1 MERVH
6 NPAPIIMNR
15 RSILR
20 NLALAAIAP
29 VFTTSAASAAAEKS
43 GSISVGETFR
53 YDKDLRITFLEV
65 VNDSRCPMNAKCIS
79 EGDAEILLRVKA
91 GAGPAKNYRLHTYLK
106 PRRQI
111 ISVKYPDGMAGIPK
125 SYQLSIAELSPLPTA
140 GKKTKPSDYRLKLAI
155 QVAL

>member
-1 MERVH
+1 
-6 NPAPIIMNR
+6 MNR
-15 RSILR
+15 RNILR
-20 NLALAAIAP
+20 NLALAAVAP
-29 VFTTSAASAAAEKS
+29 AAALFSTSVASAAAKKNE
-43 GSISVGETFR
+43 SIAVGETYR

-65 VNDSRCPMNAKCIS
+65 TNDSRCPINAKCIS

-91 GAGPAKNYRLHTYLK
+91 GAGPAKNYRLHTHLK

-111 ISVKYPDGMAGIPK
+111 IPIEYPEGMAGIPK

-140 GKKTKPSDYRLKLAI
+140 GKKTKPSDYRLRLAI

>member
-1 MERVH
+1 
-6 NPAPIIMNR
+6 MNR

-29 VFTTSAASAAAEKS
+29 VFPMSAASAASKGS
-43 GSISVGETFR
+43 GSISVGETYH
-53 YDKDLRITFLEV
+53 YDKDLRITFVEV
-65 VNDSRCPMNAKCIS
+65 VNDSRCPINAKCIS

-91 GAGPAKNYRLHTYLK
+91 GAGPAKNYRLHTHLK

-140 GKKTKPSDYRLKLAI
+140 GRKTKQSDYRLKLAI